1 MNKYRTSL
9 LASTSFAFIF
19 WGIVG
24 TIGPLAASGSIIGN
38 LNHTGKLIFLLI
50 GPLVV
55 PAGNLSMG
63 FLADAVGRKKVFLIT
78 MSFYTVGIIII
89 SLSYNFIPLLLGL
102 ILAEFGVGG
111 EEPSS
116 LSLVAENT
124 DADKRP
130 FWLTI
135 LTNMDNI
142 GSALMAGLFFI
153 VVNNLQD
160 RAVLLIGSLFLI
172 LFIVALRRVIPESQ
186 MWLKETGNTDEY
198 RRERD
203 KIDLK
208 DDGER
213 ISQPGLI
220 PSFIFLGV
228 IAVSQYLTFGLM
240 AYVLAPIEFPNS
252 SEDDL
257 IIFVAL
263 LGSSVAG
270 FIAAPL
276 ISRGRKNYTLLS
288 FLFGTVT
295 MVAIFIMVPYL
306 TNMLIFLPLLFAN
319 MFMSEFAYASRSV
332 LEPEL
337 YGTINRST
345 LIGLT
350 RLWPM
355 IAYPIFTFYTSSLNL
370 SNFLLINVILW
381 AMGLLASV
389 YWFYFGIETKNAN
402 IDYKP
407 VIDRY

>member
-1 MNKYRTSL
+1 MNKYRFSL
-9 LASTSFAFIF
+9 MASTSFSFIF
-19 WGIVG
+19 WGIIG

-38 LNHTGKLIFLLI
+38 MNHTGKLIFLLV

-63 FLADAVGRKKVFLIT
+63 LLADAIGRKKVFLIT
-78 MSFYTVGIIII
+78 MSFYTIGVIVI
-89 SLSYNFIPLLLGL
+89 SVSYTFTPLLIGL
-102 ILAEFGVGG
+102 LLAQFGVGG

-116 LSLVAENT
+116 LSLVSENT

-142 GSALMAGLFFI
+142 GSAIMAGLFFI
-153 VVNNLQD
+153 VVNDFQD
-160 RAVLLIGSLFLI
+160 RAVLLIGSLLLI
-172 LFIVALRRVIPESQ
+172 AFIVALRRIIPESQ
-186 MWLKETGNTDEY
+186 MWLKESGNKKESEME
-198 RRERD
+198 RER
-203 KIDLK
+203 IQLG
-208 DDGER
+208 DDGDR
-213 ISQPGLI
+213 VSQPNLLT
-220 PSFIFLGV
+220 SFIFLGV

-240 AYVLAPIEFPNS
+240 AYVLAPVEFPNS
-252 SEDDL
+252 SEDDA
-257 IIFVAL
+257 IIFIAL

-276 ISRGRKNYTLLS
+276 IMRGRKNYTLLS
-288 FLFGTVT
+288 FLFGTIT

-306 TNMLIFLPLLFAN
+306 QNMLIFLPLLFAN

-337 YGTINRST
+337 YGTKNRST

-355 IAYPIFTFYTSSLNL
+355 IAYPIFTYYTSSLNL
-370 SNFLLINVILW
+370 YDFLLVNVILW
-381 AMGLLASV
+381 TIGLVASI
-389 YWFYFGIETKNAN
+389 YWFYHGIETKNVN
-402 IDYKP
+402 IDYLSAES
-407 VIDRY
+407 

>member
-1 MNKYRTSL
+1 MNKYRSSL

-63 FLADAVGRKKVFLIT
+63 FLADAIGRKKVFLIT
-78 MSFYTVGIIII
+78 MSFYTIGIIVI
-89 SLSYNFIPLLLGL
+89 SLSYTFIPLLLGL

-153 VVNNLQD
+153 VVNDLQD
-160 RAVLLIGSLFLI
+160 RAVLLIGSLLLI

-186 MWLKETGNTDEY
+186 MWLKESGNTDEY
-198 RRERD
+198 RKERE
-203 KIDLK
+203 KIELR

-213 ISQPGLI
+213 ISQPSLL

-306 TNMLIFLPLLFAN
+306 QNMVIFLPLLFAN

-337 YGTINRST
+337 YGTRNRSA

-370 SNFLLINVILW
+370 YNFLLINVILW
-381 AMGLLASV
+381 ALGLSASV

-402 IDYKP
+402 IDYMP
-407 VIDRY
+407 RTT

>member
-1 MNKYRTSL
+1 MNKYRFSL
-9 LASTSFAFIF
+9 MASTSFSFIF
-19 WGIVG
+19 WGIIG

-38 LNHTGKLIFLLI
+38 MNHTGKLIFLLV

-63 FLADAVGRKKVFLIT
+63 LLADAIGRKKVFLIT
-78 MSFYTVGIIII
+78 MSFYTIGVIVI
-89 SLSYNFIPLLLGL
+89 SVSYTFTPLLIGL
-102 ILAEFGVGG
+102 LLAQFGVGG

-116 LSLVAENT
+116 LSLVSENT

-142 GSALMAGLFFI
+142 GSAIMAGLFFI
-153 VVNNLQD
+153 VVNDFQD
-160 RAVLLIGSLFLI
+160 RAVLLIGSLLLI
-172 LFIVALRRVIPESQ
+172 AFIVALRRIIPESQ
-186 MWLKETGNTDEY
+186 MWLKESGNKSESEM
-198 RRERD
+198 ERGR
-203 KIDLK
+203 IQLR
-208 DDGER
+208 DDGNR
-213 ISQPGLI
+213 VSQPNFLS
-220 PSFIFLGV
+220 SFIFLGV

-240 AYVLAPIEFPNS
+240 AYVLAPVEFPNS
-252 SEDDL
+252 SEDDA
-257 IIFVAL
+257 IIFIAL

-276 ISRGRKNYTLLS
+276 IMRGRKNYTLLS
-288 FLFGTVT
+288 FLFGTIT

-306 TNMLIFLPLLFAN
+306 QNMLIFLPLLFAN

-337 YGTINRST
+337 YGTKNRST

-355 IAYPIFTFYTSSLNL
+355 IAYPIFTYYTSSLNL
-370 SNFLLINVILW
+370 YDFLLVNVILW
-381 AMGLLASV
+381 TMGLVASI
-389 YWFYFGIETKNAN
+389 YWFYHGIETKNVN
-402 IDYKP
+402 IDY
-407 VIDRY
+407 ISAES

>member
-407 VIDRY
+407 VID

>member
-1 MNKYRTSL
+1 MHTSYQR
-9 LASTSFAFIF
+9 
-19 WGIVG
+19 
-24 TIGPLAASGSIIGN
+24 
-38 LNHTGKLIFLLI
+38 FLLI
-50 GPLVV
+50 SVTASFFMWGLIATVGPLSLNFPFLVHESIPV
-55 PAGNLSMG
+55 KTAILVTGPAFLVLGNVLMG
-63 FLADAVGRKKVFLIT
+63 FIADRIGRKKVFIVT
-78 MSFYTVGIIII
+78 MTAYALGIIIVVLATNFFI
-89 SLSYNFIPLLLGL
+89 LLPGLALSQ
-102 ILAEFGVGG
+102 FGVGG

-153 VVNNLQD
+153 VVNDLQD
-160 RAVLLIGSLFLI
+160 RAVLLIGSLLLI
-172 LFIVALRRVIPESQ
+172 LVIVALRRVIPESQ
-186 MWLKETGNTDEY
+186 MWLKESGNTDEY
-198 RRERD
+198 RKERE
-203 KIDLK
+203 KIELR

-213 ISQPGLI
+213 ISQPSLL
-220 PSFIFLGV
+220 PSFVFLGV

-306 TNMLIFLPLLFAN
+306 QNMVIFLPLLFAN

-337 YGTINRST
+337 YGTRNRSA

-370 SNFLLINVILW
+370 YNFLLINVILW
-381 AMGLLASV
+381 ALGLSASV

-402 IDYKP
+402 IDYMP
-407 VIDRY
+407 RTT